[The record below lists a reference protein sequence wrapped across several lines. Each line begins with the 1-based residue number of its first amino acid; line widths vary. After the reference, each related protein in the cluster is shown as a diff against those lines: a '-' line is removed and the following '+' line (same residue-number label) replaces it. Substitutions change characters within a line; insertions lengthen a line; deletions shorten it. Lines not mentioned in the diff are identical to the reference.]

1 MEINEITTK
10 KNLEK
15 INEQS
20 WFFEN
25 KQNQQTFSQTNQEKR
40 ERTQIDK
47 IRNERREGTADNS
60 EIQRII
66 RDYYEQLYT
75 NKLDKLEET
84 DIFLE
89 TYNLSRLNHEERE
102 NLNRLITSK
111 GIETVIKNLPTAT
124 TTKPRT
130 IWLHW

>member
-47 IRNERREGTADNS
+47 IRNERIERTADNS